1 MPSLP
6 FRSLIAAVLGASLS
20 CASSV
25 SVAADPQQVYPPDS
39 MGARLAACTACH
51 GAQGKAGPDGY
62 YPRIAG
68 KPADYLFNQLRH
80 FRDGRRQYPP
90 MQGLLE
96 NLSDDYLKTI
106 AGWFA
111 DQHPP
116 YEASAASRAS
126 AATLERGKT
135 LAMTGDP
142 SRKVPAC
149 AACHGSALTGVL
161 PAIPGLLGVPHDYI
175 SSQFGAWTN
184 GLRKASAPDCMADIA
199 RRMTPDDISAVAA
212 WLSQQPAGEGLPA
225 ASLPA
230 PLPLACGSQA
240 TTGGAS

>member
-6 FRSLIAAVLGASLS
+6 FRFLAAAILGASLFG
-20 CASSV
+20 V
-25 SVAADPQQVYPPDS
+25 STLSIAADPQQVYPPDS

-68 KPADYLFNQLRH
+68 KPADYLYNQLRH

-106 AGWFA
+106 ASWFA

-116 YEASAASRAS
+116 YEASARSRAS
-126 AATLERGKT
+126 AGTLERGKT
-135 LAMTGDP
+135 LAVTGDP

-212 WLSQQPAGEGLPA
+212 WLSQQPPGEGLAA

-230 PLPLACGSQA
+230 PLALECGSQA